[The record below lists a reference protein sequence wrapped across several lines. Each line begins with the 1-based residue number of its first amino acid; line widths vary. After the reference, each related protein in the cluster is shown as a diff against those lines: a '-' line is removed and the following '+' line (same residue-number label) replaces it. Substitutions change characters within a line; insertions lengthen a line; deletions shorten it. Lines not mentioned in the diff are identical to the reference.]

1 MSQKGF
7 SLIELMVAVMV
18 AGIIIAIGLPSYV
31 GFKKTLHMNQTRERM
46 VQDLRYARQLAVT
59 RHRQVIMTFGVPPT
73 TTNILTYNL
82 HIDTDGDRVVDT
94 GESVVTRSLPDGSKL
109 SAVSLTPTDSLIF
122 DSSGALA
129 PGSTGGTIIF
139 VNALNR
145 PDTLWI
151 SGVGMVYTP

>member
-18 AGIIIAIGLPSYV
+18 AGVVIAIGLPSYV
-31 GFKKTLHMNQTRERM
+31 GFQKTLNMSQTRERM

-59 RHRQVIMTFGVPPT
+59 RHRQVIMSFGVPPT
-73 TTNILTYNL
+73 TTNILTYNT
-82 HIDTDGDRVVDT
+82 HIDTDADRVVDT
-94 GESVVTRSLPDGSKL
+94 GESVVTRSLPKGSKL
-109 SAVSLTPTDSLIF
+109 SAVVLTPTDSLIF
-122 DSSGALA
+122 DSSGSLA

-139 VNALNR
+139 INGLNR

-151 SGVGMVYTP
+151 SGVGMVYNP